1 MNICILKI
9 TQIPRKD
16 NSHLL
21 IFPKCFFNHRFIR
34 LYQNILL
41 IHPDISDNA
50 ETKDLI

>member
-9 TQIPRKD
+9 TQIPKKD

-21 IFPKCFFNHRFIR
+21 IFPTYFFTHRFIR
-34 LYQNILL
+34 LYQNILIL
-41 IHPDISDNA
+41 PDISNNV

>member
-21 IFPKCFFNHRFIR
+21 IFPKCFFTHRFIR
-34 LYQNILL
+34 LYQNILIL
-41 IHPDISDNA
+41 PDISDNA